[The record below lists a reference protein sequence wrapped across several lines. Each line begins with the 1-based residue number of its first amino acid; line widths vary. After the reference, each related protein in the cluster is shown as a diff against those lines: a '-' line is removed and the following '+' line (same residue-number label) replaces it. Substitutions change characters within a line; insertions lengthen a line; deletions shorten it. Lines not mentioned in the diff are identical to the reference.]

1 MKLVRTNVI
10 IGTAQQLLYPTE
22 NQFKP
27 MSTIAETLTDVGSGV
42 GGMLTQMGAPIATF
56 LILLAIATGV
66 ALLFKGIFARV
77 SQG

>member
-1 MKLVRTNVI
+1 
-10 IGTAQQLLYPTE
+10 
-22 NQFKP
+22 
-27 MSTIAETLTDVGSGV
+27 MSTIAETLTDVGEGV

-77 SQG
+77 SAG